1 MSPCCAVPMASY
13 QVPPLR
19 AEGMAH
25 GKESRSWMED
35 YLEGKDEI
43 LLYITAALGVLMPG
57 FVYLLFHKCHAY
69 YERYAKKK
77 EEQRLAEEVAQ
88 SEAVVIVLGS
98 EDGLAAPW
106 AKVIHDKL
114 CDEMVRKPLIY
125 WSDSM
130 DVKELMAFKG
140 FCVFIAETT
149 AGGHPTPSSEW
160 FLEWLEDLAA
170 DAKLKKKANFD
181 KIRFSIVGFGSS
193 DDGHTGFNKVART
206 LLKRLKIVGSKQI
219 TEVEL
224 FNTTDTDKHIME
236 RFVEFS
242 FELLIQMDKHL
253 PGMGGETDGS
263 EGVESSSASSDNS
276 DEDEEMEEHHKKSK

>member
-1 MSPCCAVPMASY
+1 MCAY

-19 AEGMAH
+19 PEGGPR
-25 GKESRSWMED
+25 GKEPQSWLED

-57 FVYLLFHKCHAY
+57 FVYLLYRKCHAY
-69 YERYAKKK
+69 YERYSKVGNSGKQNQQKSGLATTSNFFQKK
-77 EEQRLAEEVAQ
+77 EEERLAEELAE
-88 SEAVVIVLGS
+88 SEAVVIVLGK

-114 CDEMVRKPLIY
+114 CDEMVRKPMIW
-125 WSDSM
+125 WSDSL

-140 FCVFIAETT
+140 FCIFISETT
-149 AGGHPTPSSEW
+149 AGGQPTPSTEW

-170 DAKLKKKANFD
+170 DSKLRKKANFE

-193 DDGHTGFNKVART
+193 DDGPAGFNKVART
-206 LLKRLKIVGSKQI
+206 LLKRMKILGARQI

-224 FNTTDTDKHIME
+224 FNTTDTGI
-236 RFVEFS
+236 
-242 FELLIQMDKHL
+242 I
-253 PGMGGETDGS
+253 P
-263 EGVESSSASSDNS
+263 
-276 DEDEEMEEHHKKSK
+276 

>member
-1 MSPCCAVPMASY
+1 MNF

-19 AEGMAH
+19 PEGM
-25 GKESRSWMED
+25 GRDSKEPRSWMED

-43 LLYITAALGVLMPG
+43 LLYITAALGVLMPA
-57 FVYLLFHKCHAY
+57 FVYLLYHKCHAY

-77 EEQRLAEEVAQ
+77 EEKRLAEELAQ
-88 SEAVVIVLGS
+88 SEAVVIVLGK
-98 EDGLAAPW
+98 EDGMAAPW

-114 CDEMVRKPLIY
+114 CDEMVRKPMLW
-125 WSDSM
+125 WSDSL
-130 DVKELMAFKG
+130 DIKELMAFQG

-149 AGGHPTPSSEW
+149 AGGTPTPSTEW
-160 FLEWLEDLAA
+160 ILEWLEDLAA
-170 DAKLKKKANFD
+170 DSKLKKKANFD

-193 DDGHTGFNKVART
+193 DDGNAGFNKVART

-224 FNTTDTDKHIME
+224 FNTADTDKKIME

-242 FELLIQMDKHL
+242 FELLLQMDKHL
-253 PGMGGETDGS
+253 PGMGGQTDESDGF
-263 EGVESSSASSDNS
+263 ESSSQSSGSASD
-276 DEDEEMEEHHKKSK
+276 DDDDEEEEEEDGNRKHKKMK

>member
-1 MSPCCAVPMASY
+1 MSY

-19 AEGMAH
+19 PEGGPR
-25 GKESRSWMED
+25 GKEPMSWLEE
-35 YLEGKDEI
+35 YLDGKDEI

-57 FVYLLFHKCHAY
+57 FVYLLYHKCHAY

-77 EEQRLAEEVAQ
+77 EEERVAEELAE
-88 SEAVVIVLGS
+88 SEAVVIVLGKD
-98 EDGLAAPW
+98 DGIAAPW

-114 CDEMVRKPLIY
+114 CDEMVRKPMIW
-125 WSDSM
+125 WSDSLN
-130 DVKELMAFKG
+130 VKELMDFKG

-149 AGGHPTPSSEW
+149 AGGQPTPSTEW

-170 DAKLKKKANFD
+170 DSKLRKKAHFD

-193 DDGHTGFNKVART
+193 DDGPAGFNKVART

-224 FNTTDTDKHIME
+224 FNTTETDKQTME
-236 RFVEFS
+236 RFIEYS
-242 FELLIQMDKHL
+242 FELLLQMDKNL
-253 PGMGGETDGS
+253 PGMTGDTDESDAGGASGS
-263 EGVESSSASSDNS
+263 ESSSDSE
-276 DEDEEMEEHHKKSK
+276 EDDDKHKKSK